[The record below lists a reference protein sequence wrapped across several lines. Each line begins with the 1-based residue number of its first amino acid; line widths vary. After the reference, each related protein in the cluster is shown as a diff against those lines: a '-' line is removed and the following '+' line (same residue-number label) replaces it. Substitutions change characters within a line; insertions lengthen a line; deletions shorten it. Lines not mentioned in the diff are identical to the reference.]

1 MRRTYMR
8 ESFTD
13 DELANIKSGK
23 CWCGKPRSEFQ
34 RGMRVYCSPEHRAIW
49 QSKVLT
55 WQEFRDQ
62 FLREHGKKCDMCGV
76 ESLHE
81 EYEKLFGEAQKKR
94 ERALMELKPSIQD
107 FIIAKKLDLLESD
120 YERRFFEAVDP
131 GNVSIYD
138 LENYARQH
146 KLKIP
151 ELPKWHNVSA
161 QPERVFEVDHIQAIV
176 NGGNE
181 FDKSNL
187 QVLCQDCH
195 RKKTKNDMLIANGV
209 KINFIGS
216 QATLE
221 AKQ

>member
-13 DELANIKSGK
+13 EELANIKSGK

-34 RGMRVYCSPEHRAIW
+34 KGMRAYCSPEHRAIW

-62 FLREHGKKCDMCGV
+62 FLREHGKKCDVCGV
-76 ESLHE
+76 ESSRE
-81 EYEKLFGEAQKKR
+81 EYERLFEETQKKR
-94 ERALMELKPSIQD
+94 EQALVELKPTIQD
-107 FIIAKKLDLLESD
+107 FIIARKIDLLESD
-120 YERRFFEAVDP
+120 YERRFLEATDP
-131 GNVSIYD
+131 DNISIYD

-146 KLKIP
+146 KLTLP
-151 ELPKWHNVSA
+151 ELPKWHSVNE

-176 NGGNE
+176 NGGSE

-195 RKKTKNDMLIANGV
+195 KKKTKNDMLIANGV

-216 QATLE
+216 QATL
-221 AKQ
+221 KVQQ